1 MAADIGPK
9 IGIDGE
15 KEFRDALNSMGQQ
28 LKTLGTEMKAVTSAF
43 DVDNNSQKKL
53 ASQSD
58 ILSRQLEVQQQRITE
73 IQKALDYAK
82 SNYAENSNE
91 VQRWQQALNNAT
103 ADMNKTKAAIKD
115 LGDESGKSGEKVSTF
130 GEVLKANLLSTAIV
144 EGVKTITDAIKNM
157 AGEFIDSAA
166 TVKAETAAFEQT
178 FGDFAGTATAAIG
191 RVADSSGILQTRLN
205 TIGSKIY
212 AFARSSGGDVE
223 QSMSLMERALQ
234 AAADSAAYYDT
245 SVEQATESLQS
256 FLKGNYANDA
266 ALGLSATEATRNAA
280 AMKLFGDAFNN
291 LSEIQKQE
299 TLLQMVLD
307 AQKLS
312 GAMGQAA
319 READGWENVMGNLS
333 ETWRQFQANVGA
345 PVLENLVPII
355 QNITTALQGWI
366 DGVDWDAFTAD
377 VNNFVDTILNNG
389 DLILSIIAGI
399 GAAFVTWNVAS
410 LINGAVNAI
419 KAFQAANEG
428 ATVAQAALNLVMSAN
443 PIGIVVTAIA
453 ALVTGLIVFY
463 KTNEEFRNKVN
474 AAWAA
479 VKTAVLNACTAFEN
493 AVDKFFDKAV
503 EIGNAVVSFFKSV
516 PKQMVEIGKNIVMGL
531 WDGIKSM
538 ASWIGEKVS
547 GFVDGIKNLFTR
559 KDGFDE
565 HSPSKW
571 SRGVFRYVM
580 EGGAE
585 GLSDGLPALMRGV
598 SGVTDRVKNGL
609 DFSSATAGFEK
620 QMQSVTAGIQNAIP
634 TPTVDTVYNAA
645 AGMVNGLAAAN
656 AGNGGSYTI
665 NLVLQ
670 NGAQIASWLLPD
682 IRTAS
687 KNNPE
692 VATA

>member
-103 ADMNKTKAAIKD
+103 ADMNKTKAAIKN

-307 AQKLS
+307 AQKIS
-312 GAMGQAA
+312 GATGQAA

-493 AVDKFFDKAV
+493 AVDKFFNKVV

-531 WDGIKSM
+531 WEGIKAM
-538 ASWIGEKVS
+538 ASWIGDKVS
-547 GFVDGIKNLFTR
+547 GFVGGIVDSVKGML
-559 KDGFDE
+559 GI
-565 HSPSKW
+565 HSPS
-571 SRGVFRYVM
+571 RVFAGIGKNM
-580 EGGAE
+580 ALGLGEGF
-585 GLSDGLPALMRGV
+585 D
-598 SGVTDRVKNGL
+598 
-609 DFSSATAGFEK
+609 K
-620 QMQSVTAGIQNAIP
+620 QMQGVSSSIQSAIP

-645 AGMVNGLAAAN
+645 AGMVNGLAAAS

-670 NGAQIASWLLPD
+670 NGQQIASWLLPD

>member
-1 MAADIGPK
+1 MATNIGPK

-15 KEFRDALNSMGQQ
+15 KQFRSELNSIGQQ
-28 LKTLGTEMKAVTSAF
+28 LRTLNTEMKAVTTAF
-43 DVDNNSQKKL
+43 DANDSSQKKL
-53 ASQSD
+53 AAQSD
-58 ILSRQLEVQQQRITE
+58 VLTRQLSLQEQQVTD

-115 LGDESGKSGEKVSTF
+115 LGDESGKSGKKVSTF
-130 GEVLKANLLSTAIV
+130 TEVLKANLLSTAIV
-144 EGVKTITDAIKNM
+144 KGVKTITGAVKNM
-157 AGEFIDSAA
+157 ASEFVESAA
-166 TVKAETAAFEQT
+166 DVKAETAAFEQT
-178 FGDFAGTATAAIG
+178 FGNFAGTATAAIG

-205 TIGSKIY
+205 TLGSKIY

-280 AMKLFGDAFNN
+280 AMKLFGDEFKN
-291 LSEIQKQE
+291 LTEIQKQE

-307 AQKLS
+307 SQKLS

-319 READGWENVMGNLS
+319 READGWENVLGNLS

-366 DGVDWDAFTAD
+366 NGVDWDAFTSD
-377 VNNFVDTILNNG
+377 FNSFVNAVMENGDTI
-389 DLILSIIAGI
+389 ISIIAGI
-399 GAAFVTWNVAS
+399 GAGFLAWNVTS
-410 LINGAVNAI
+410 IINGVIASVTALGGILPAISAGI
-419 KAFQAANEG
+419 KAINVAMKAN
-428 ATVAQAALNLVMSAN
+428 V
-443 PIGIVVTAIA
+443 IGIVVTAIA
-453 ALVTGLIVFY
+453 ALVTWLVTLY
-463 KTNEEFRNKVN
+463 NTNDEFREKVN

-479 VKTAVLNACTAFEN
+479 VKTVVLNAVAAFEN
-493 AVDKFFDKAV
+493 AVDKFFDKVV
-503 EIGNAVVSFFKSV
+503 EIGNSVVSFFKSV
-516 PKQMVEIGKNIVMGL
+516 PEQMVEIGKNIVRGL
-531 WDGIKSM
+531 WEGIKSM
-538 ASWIGEKVS
+538 ASWIGEKVG

-571 SRGVFRYVM
+571 SRSVFRYVM

-620 QMQSVTAGIQNAIP
+620 QLQSVTAGIQDAIP

-645 AGMVNGLAAAN
+645 AGMVNGLAL
-656 AGNGGSYTI
+656 AGGGVYRVEIPLYINGVEFYR
-665 NLVLQ
+665 
-670 NGAQIASWLLPD
+670 ASIDDL
-682 IRTAS
+682 RTVQRS
-687 KNNPE
+687 NPE
-692 VATA
+692 VLDD

>member
-103 ADMNKTKAAIKD
+103 ADMNKTKAAIKN

-493 AVDKFFDKAV
+493 AVDKFFDKVV

-531 WDGIKSM
+531 WEGIKAM
-538 ASWIGEKVS
+538 ASWIGDKVS
-547 GFVDGIKNLFTR
+547 GFVGGIVDSVKGML
-559 KDGFDE
+559 GI
-565 HSPSKW
+565 HSPS
-571 SRGVFRYVM
+571 RVFAGIGKNM
-580 EGGAE
+580 ALGLGEGF
-585 GLSDGLPALMRGV
+585 D
-598 SGVTDRVKNGL
+598 
-609 DFSSATAGFEK
+609 K
-620 QMQSVTAGIQNAIP
+620 QMQGVSASIQSAIP

>member
-15 KEFRDALNSMGQQ
+15 KEFRDALKSMGQQ

-43 DVDNNSQKKL
+43 DVDNDSQKKL
-53 ASQSD
+53 AAQSD
-58 ILSRQLEVQQQRITE
+58 VLNRQLEVQQQRISE

-82 SNYAENSNE
+82 ANYSENSNE

-115 LGDESGKSGEKVSTF
+115 LGDESGKSGKKVSTF
-130 GEVLKANLLSTAIV
+130 SEVLKANLLSTAIV
-144 EGVKTITDAIKNM
+144 KGVKTITGAVKNM
-157 AGEFIDSAA
+157 ASEFVESAA
-166 TVKAETAAFEQT
+166 AVKAETAAFEQT

-205 TIGSKIY
+205 TLGSKIY

-280 AMKLFGDAFNN
+280 AMKLFGDEFKN
-291 LSEIQKQE
+291 LTEIQKQE

-307 AQKLS
+307 SQKLS

-319 READGWENVMGNLS
+319 READGWENVLGNLS

-366 DGVDWDAFTAD
+366 NGVDWDAFTSDFNSFANA
-377 VNNFVDTILNNG
+377 VMENGDTI
-389 DLILSIIAGI
+389 ISIIAGI
-399 GAAFVTWNVAS
+399 GAGFLAWNVTS
-410 LINGAVNAI
+410 IINGVIASVTALGGILPAISAGI
-419 KAFQAANEG
+419 KAINVALKAN
-428 ATVAQAALNLVMSAN
+428 V
-443 PIGIVVTAIA
+443 IGIVVTAIA
-453 ALVTGLIVFY
+453 ALVTWLVTLY
-463 KTNEEFRNKVN
+463 NTNDEFREKVN

-479 VKTAVLNACTAFEN
+479 VKTVVLNAVAAFEN
-493 AVDKFFDKAV
+493 AVDKFFDKVV

-531 WDGIKSM
+531 WEGIKLM
-538 ASWIGEKVS
+538 ASWIGDKVS
-547 GFVDGIKNLFTR
+547 GFVGGLVDGVKGVLGI
-559 KDGFDE
+559 
-565 HSPSKW
+565 HSPS
-571 SRGVFRYVM
+571 RVFAGIGQNM
-580 EGGAE
+580 AL
-585 GLSDGLPALMRGV
+585 GLGQ
-598 SGVTDRVKNGL
+598 
-609 DFSSATAGFEK
+609 GFEK
-620 QMQSVTAGIQNAIP
+620 QMQSVTAGIQDAIP

-645 AGMVNGLAAAN
+645 AGMVNGLAAQS
-656 AGNGGSYTI
+656 AGSPGGSYTI
-665 NLVLQ
+665 NLILQ
-670 NGAQIASWLLPD
+670 NGQQIASWLLPD
-682 IRTAS
+682 LRDAARS
-687 KNNPE
+687 NPE

>member
-1 MAADIGPK
+1 MATNIGPK

-15 KEFRDALNSMGQQ
+15 KQFRSELNSIGQQ
-28 LKTLGTEMKAVTSAF
+28 LRTLNTEMKAVTTAF
-43 DVDNNSQKKL
+43 DANDSSQKKL
-53 ASQSD
+53 AAQSD
-58 ILSRQLEVQQQRITE
+58 VLTRQLSLQEQQVTD

-115 LGDESGKSGEKVSTF
+115 LGDESGKSGKKVSTF
-130 GEVLKANLLSTAIV
+130 TEVLKANLLSTAIV
-144 EGVKTITDAIKNM
+144 KGVKTITGAVKNM
-157 AGEFIDSAA
+157 ASEFVESAA
-166 TVKAETAAFEQT
+166 AVKAETAAFEQT

-205 TIGSKIY
+205 TLGSKIY

-280 AMKLFGDAFNN
+280 AMKLFGDEFKN
-291 LSEIQKQE
+291 LTEIQKQE

-307 AQKLS
+307 SQELS

-319 READGWENVMGNLS
+319 READGWENVLGNLS

-366 DGVDWDAFTAD
+366 NGVDWDAFTSD
-377 VNNFVDTILNNG
+377 FNSFVNAVMENGDTI
-389 DLILSIIAGI
+389 ISIIAGI
-399 GAAFVTWNVAS
+399 GAGFLAWNVTS
-410 LINGAVNAI
+410 IINGVIASVTALGGILPAISAGI
-419 KAFQAANEG
+419 KAINVAMKAN
-428 ATVAQAALNLVMSAN
+428 V
-443 PIGIVVTAIA
+443 IGIVVTAIA
-453 ALVTGLIVFY
+453 ALVTWLVTLY
-463 KTNEEFRNKVN
+463 NTNDEFREKVN

-479 VKTAVLNACTAFEN
+479 VKTVVLNAVAAFEN
-493 AVDKFFDKAV
+493 AVDKFFDKVV
-503 EIGNAVVSFFKSV
+503 EIGNAVVSFFKSI
-516 PKQMVEIGKNIVMGL
+516 PEQMVEIGKNIVMGL
-531 WDGIKSM
+531 WEGIKAM
-538 ASWIGEKVS
+538 ASWLKDKVS
-547 GFVDGIKNLFTR
+547 GFLGGIVDGVKGVLGI
-559 KDGFDE
+559 
-565 HSPSKW
+565 HSPSK
-571 SRGVFRYVM
+571 VFAGIGENM
-580 EGGAE
+580 AL
-585 GLSDGLPALMRGV
+585 GLGQGFSNTMR
-598 SGVTDRVKNGL
+598 
-609 DFSSATAGFEK
+609 
-620 QMQSVTAGIQNAIP
+620 SVGAGIQSAIP

-645 AGMVNGLAAAN
+645 AGMVNGLAAQSA
-656 AGNGGSYTI
+656 APGGTYTV
-665 NLVLQ
+665 NLVLE
-670 NGAQIASWLLPD
+670 NGAKIATWLLDPM
-682 IRTAS
+682 REAARS
-687 KNNPE
+687 NPE

>member
-1 MAADIGPK
+1 MKADIGPR

-15 KEFRDALNSMGQQ
+15 KEFRDSLNSMSQQ
-28 LKTLGTEMKAVTSAF
+28 LKTLGTEMKTVTSAF
-43 DVDNNSQKKL
+43 DANDSSQEKL
-53 ASQSD
+53 AAQSD
-58 ILSRQLEVQQQRITE
+58 VLTRQLSLQEQRITE
-73 IQKALDYAK
+73 IQKALDYARA
-82 SNYAENSNE
+82 NYAENSNE

-103 ADMNKTKAAIKD
+103 TDMNKTKSAIKD

-144 EGVKTITDAIKNM
+144 DGVKAIAEAVKNM
-157 AGEFIDSAA
+157 AGEFIESAA
-166 TVKAETAAFEQT
+166 DVKAETAAFEQT

-205 TIGSKIY
+205 NLGSKIY

-245 SVEQATESLQS
+245 SVEQATESLRS

-280 AMKLFGDAFNN
+280 AMKLFGDEFNN
-291 LSEIQKQE
+291 LTEIQKQE

-307 AQKLS
+307 AQELS

-319 READGWENVMGNLS
+319 READGWENVLGNLS

-366 DGVDWDAFTAD
+366 NGVDWDAFTSD
-377 VNNFVDTILNNG
+377 FNSFVNAVMENGDTI
-389 DLILSIIAGI
+389 ISIIAGI
-399 GAAFVTWNVAS
+399 GAGFLAWNVTS
-410 LINGAVNAI
+410 IINGVIASVTALGGILPAISAGI
-419 KAFQAANEG
+419 KAINVAMKAN
-428 ATVAQAALNLVMSAN
+428 V
-443 PIGIVVTAIA
+443 IGIVITAIA
-453 ALVTGLIVFY
+453 ALVTWLVTLY
-463 KTNEEFRNKVN
+463 NTNDEFREKVN
-474 AAWAA
+474 GAWAA
-479 VKTAVLNACTAFEN
+479 VKTVVLNAVAAFEN
-493 AVDKFFDKAV
+493 AVDKFFDKVV
-503 EIGNAVVSFFKSV
+503 EIGNAVVSFFKSI
-516 PKQMVEIGKNIVMGL
+516 PEQMVEIGKNIVMGL

-538 ASWIGEKVS
+538 ASWIGDKVS

-598 SGVTDRVKNGL
+598 IGVTDRVKNGL
-609 DFSSATAGFEK
+609 DFSSATAGFANEMK
-620 QMQSVTAGIQNAIP
+620 SVGAGIQNAIP

-645 AGMVNGLAAAN
+645 AGMVNGLAL
-656 AGNGGSYTI
+656 AGGGVQRVEIPLYINGVEFYR
-665 NLVLQ
+665 
-670 NGAQIASWLLPD
+670 ASIDDL
-682 IRTAS
+682 RTVQRS
-687 KNNPE
+687 NPE
-692 VATA
+692 VLDD

>member
-1 MAADIGPK
+1 MATNIGPK

-15 KEFRDALNSMGQQ
+15 KQFRSELNSIGQQ
-28 LKTLGTEMKAVTSAF
+28 LRTLNTEMKAVTTAF
-43 DVDNNSQKKL
+43 DANDSSQKKL
-53 ASQSD
+53 AAQSD
-58 ILSRQLEVQQQRITE
+58 VLTRQLSLQEQQVTD

-115 LGDESGKSGEKVSTF
+115 LGDESGKSGKKVSTF
-130 GEVLKANLLSTAIV
+130 TEVLKANLLSTAIV
-144 EGVKTITDAIKNM
+144 KGVKTITGAVKNM
-157 AGEFIDSAA
+157 ASEFVESAA
-166 TVKAETAAFEQT
+166 DVKAETAAFEQT
-178 FGDFAGTATAAIG
+178 FGNFAGTATAAIG

-205 TIGSKIY
+205 TLGSKIY

-280 AMKLFGDAFNN
+280 AMKLFGDEFKN
-291 LSEIQKQE
+291 LTEIQKQE

-307 AQKLS
+307 SQKLS

-319 READGWENVMGNLS
+319 READGWENVLGNLS

-366 DGVDWDAFTAD
+366 NGVDWDAFTSD
-377 VNNFVDTILNNG
+377 FNSFVNAVMENGDTI
-389 DLILSIIAGI
+389 ISIIAGI
-399 GAAFVTWNVAS
+399 GAGFLAWNVTS
-410 LINGAVNAI
+410 IINGVIASVTALGGILPAISAGI
-419 KAFQAANEG
+419 KAINVAMKAN
-428 ATVAQAALNLVMSAN
+428 V
-443 PIGIVVTAIA
+443 IGIVVTAIA
-453 ALVTGLIVFY
+453 ALVTWLVTLY
-463 KTNEEFRNKVN
+463 NTNDEFREKVN

-479 VKTAVLNACTAFEN
+479 VKTVVLNAVAAFEN
-493 AVDKFFDKAV
+493 AVDKFFDKVV
-503 EIGNAVVSFFKSV
+503 EIGNSVVSFFKSV
-516 PKQMVEIGKNIVMGL
+516 PEQMVEIGKNIVRGL
-531 WDGIKSM
+531 WEGIKAM

-547 GFVDGIKNLFTR
+547 GFVGGLVDGVKGVLGI
-559 KDGFDE
+559 
-565 HSPSKW
+565 HSPS
-571 SRGVFRYVM
+571 RVFAGIGQNM
-580 EGGAE
+580 AL
-585 GLSDGLPALMRGV
+585 GLGQ
-598 SGVTDRVKNGL
+598 
-609 DFSSATAGFEK
+609 GFKK
-620 QMQSVTAGIQNAIP
+620 QMQSVTAGIQDAIP

-645 AGMVNGLAAAN
+645 AGMVNGLAAQS
-656 AGNGGSYTI
+656 AGSPGGSYTI
-665 NLVLQ
+665 NLILQ
-670 NGAQIASWLLPD
+670 NGQQIASWLLPD
-682 IRTAS
+682 LRDAARS
-687 KNNPE
+687 NPE

>member
-103 ADMNKTKAAIKD
+103 ADMNKTKAAIKN
-115 LGDESGKSGEKVSTF
+115 LGDESGKSREKVSTF

-453 ALVTGLIVFY
+453 ALVTGLIAFY
-463 KTNEEFRNKVN
+463 KTNDEFREKVN

-493 AVDKFFDKAV
+493 AVDKFFDKVV

-531 WDGIKSM
+531 WDGIKAM
-538 ASWIGEKVS
+538 ASWIGDKVS
-547 GFVDGIKNLFTR
+547 GFFGGIVDSVKGMLGI
-559 KDGFDE
+559 
-565 HSPSKW
+565 HSPS
-571 SRGVFRYVM
+571 RVFAGIGKNM
-580 EGGAE
+580 ALGLGEGF
-585 GLSDGLPALMRGV
+585 D
-598 SGVTDRVKNGL
+598 
-609 DFSSATAGFEK
+609 K
-620 QMQSVTAGIQNAIP
+620 QMQGVSASIQSAIP

>member
-103 ADMNKTKAAIKD
+103 ADMNKTKAAIKN

-453 ALVTGLIVFY
+453 ALVTGLIAFY
-463 KTNEEFRNKVN
+463 KTNDEFREKVN

-493 AVDKFFDKAV
+493 AVDKFFDKVV

-531 WDGIKSM
+531 WEGIKAM
-538 ASWIGEKVS
+538 ASWIGDKVS
-547 GFVDGIKNLFTR
+547 GFVGGIVDSVKGML
-559 KDGFDE
+559 GI
-565 HSPSKW
+565 HSPS
-571 SRGVFRYVM
+571 RVFAGIGKNM
-580 EGGAE
+580 ALGLGEGF
-585 GLSDGLPALMRGV
+585 D
-598 SGVTDRVKNGL
+598 
-609 DFSSATAGFEK
+609 K
-620 QMQSVTAGIQNAIP
+620 QMQGVSASIQSAIP

>member
-103 ADMNKTKAAIKD
+103 ADMNKTKAAIKN

-493 AVDKFFDKAV
+493 AVDKFFDKVV

-531 WDGIKSM
+531 WEGIKAM
-538 ASWIGEKVS
+538 ASWIGDKVS
-547 GFVDGIKNLFTR
+547 GFVGGIVDGVKGMLGIP
-559 KDGFDE
+559 
-565 HSPSKW
+565 SPS
-571 SRGVFRYVM
+571 RVFAGIGQNM
-580 EGGAE
+580 AL
-585 GLSDGLPALMRGV
+585 GLGQ
-598 SGVTDRVKNGL
+598 
-609 DFSSATAGFEK
+609 GFEK

-682 IRTAS
+682 IRTAA

-692 VATA
+692 VALA

>member
-103 ADMNKTKAAIKD
+103 ADMNKTKAAIKN

-453 ALVTGLIVFY
+453 ALVTGLIAFY
-463 KTNEEFRNKVN
+463 KTNDEFREKVN

-493 AVDKFFDKAV
+493 AVDKFFDKVV

-531 WDGIKSM
+531 WEGIKAM
-538 ASWIGEKVS
+538 ASWIGDKVS
-547 GFVDGIKNLFTR
+547 GFVGGIVDSVKGML
-559 KDGFDE
+559 GI
-565 HSPSKW
+565 HSPS
-571 SRGVFRYVM
+571 RVFAGIGQNM
-580 EGGAE
+580 AL
-585 GLSDGLPALMRGV
+585 GLGQ
-598 SGVTDRVKNGL
+598 
-609 DFSSATAGFEK
+609 GFEK

>member
-103 ADMNKTKAAIKD
+103 ADMNKTKAAIKN

-493 AVDKFFDKAV
+493 AVDKFFDKVV

-531 WDGIKSM
+531 WEGIKAM
-538 ASWIGEKVS
+538 ASWIGDKVS
-547 GFVDGIKNLFTR
+547 GFVGGIVDGVKGMLGI
-559 KDGFDE
+559 
-565 HSPSKW
+565 HSPS
-571 SRGVFRYVM
+571 RVFAGIGQNM
-580 EGGAE
+580 AL
-585 GLSDGLPALMRGV
+585 GLGQ
-598 SGVTDRVKNGL
+598 
-609 DFSSATAGFEK
+609 GFEK

-682 IRTAS
+682 IRTAA

-692 VATA
+692 VALA

>member
-103 ADMNKTKAAIKD
+103 ADMNKTKAAIKN

-453 ALVTGLIVFY
+453 ALVTGLIAFY
-463 KTNEEFRNKVN
+463 KTNDEFREKVN

-493 AVDKFFDKAV
+493 AVDKFFDKVV

-531 WDGIKSM
+531 WEGIKAM
-538 ASWIGEKVS
+538 ASWIGDKVS
-547 GFVDGIKNLFTR
+547 GFVGGIVDGVKGIL
-559 KDGFDE
+559 GI
-565 HSPSKW
+565 HSPS
-571 SRGVFRYVM
+571 RVFAGIGQNM
-580 EGGAE
+580 AL
-585 GLSDGLPALMRGV
+585 GLGQ
-598 SGVTDRVKNGL
+598 
-609 DFSSATAGFEK
+609 GFEK

>member
-1 MAADIGPK
+1 MATNIGPK

-15 KEFRDALNSMGQQ
+15 KQFRSELNSIGQQ
-28 LKTLGTEMKAVTSAF
+28 LRTLNTEMKAVTTAF
-43 DVDNNSQKKL
+43 DANDSSQKKL
-53 ASQSD
+53 AAQSD
-58 ILSRQLEVQQQRITE
+58 VLTRQLSLQEQQVTD

-115 LGDESGKSGEKVSTF
+115 LGDESGKSGKKVSTF
-130 GEVLKANLLSTAIV
+130 TEVLKANLLSTAIV
-144 EGVKTITDAIKNM
+144 KGVKTITGAVKNM
-157 AGEFIDSAA
+157 ASEFVESAA
-166 TVKAETAAFEQT
+166 DVKAETAAFEQT
-178 FGDFAGTATAAIG
+178 FGNFAGTATAAIG

-205 TIGSKIY
+205 TLGSKIY

-280 AMKLFGDAFNN
+280 AMKLFGDEFKN
-291 LSEIQKQE
+291 LTEIQKQE

-307 AQKLS
+307 SQKLS

-319 READGWENVMGNLS
+319 READGWENVLGNLS

-366 DGVDWDAFTAD
+366 NGVDWDAFTSD
-377 VNNFVDTILNNG
+377 FNSFVNAVMENGDTI
-389 DLILSIIAGI
+389 ISIIAGI
-399 GAAFVTWNVAS
+399 GAGFLAWNVTS
-410 LINGAVNAI
+410 IINGVIASVTALGGILPAISAGI
-419 KAFQAANEG
+419 KAINVAMKAN
-428 ATVAQAALNLVMSAN
+428 V
-443 PIGIVVTAIA
+443 IGIVVTAIA
-453 ALVTGLIVFY
+453 ALVTWLVTLY
-463 KTNEEFRNKVN
+463 NTNDEFREKVN

-479 VKTAVLNACTAFEN
+479 VKTVVLNAVAAFEN
-493 AVDKFFDKAV
+493 AVDKFFDKVV
-503 EIGNAVVSFFKSV
+503 EIGNSVVSFFKSV
-516 PKQMVEIGKNIVMGL
+516 PEQMVEIGKNIVRGL
-531 WDGIKSM
+531 WEGIKAM
-538 ASWIGEKVS
+538 ASWIGDKVS
-547 GFVDGIKNLFTR
+547 GFVGGLVDGVKGVI
-559 KDGFDE
+559 GI
-565 HSPSKW
+565 HSH
-571 SRGVFRYVM
+571 SRVFAGIGQNM
-580 EGGAE
+580 AL
-585 GLSDGLPALMRGV
+585 GLGQ
-598 SGVTDRVKNGL
+598 
-609 DFSSATAGFEK
+609 GFEK

-645 AGMVNGLAAAN
+645 AGLVNGLAAQS
-656 AGNGGSYTI
+656 AGSPGGSYTI
-665 NLVLQ
+665 NLILQ
-670 NGAQIASWLLPD
+670 NGQQIASWLLPD
-682 IRTAS
+682 LRDAARS
-687 KNNPE
+687 NPE

>member
-15 KEFRDALNSMGQQ
+15 KEFRDALNSVGQQ

-103 ADMNKTKAAIKD
+103 ADMNKTKAAIKN

-493 AVDKFFDKAV
+493 AVDKFFDKVV

-531 WDGIKSM
+531 WEGIKAM
-538 ASWIGEKVS
+538 ASWIGDKVS
-547 GFVDGIKNLFTR
+547 GFVGGIVDGVKGMLGI
-559 KDGFDE
+559 
-565 HSPSKW
+565 HSPS
-571 SRGVFRYVM
+571 RVFAGIGQNM
-580 EGGAE
+580 AL
-585 GLSDGLPALMRGV
+585 GLGQ
-598 SGVTDRVKNGL
+598 
-609 DFSSATAGFEK
+609 GFEK

-682 IRTAS
+682 IRTAA

-692 VATA
+692 VALA

>member
-103 ADMNKTKAAIKD
+103 ADMNKTKAAIKN
-115 LGDESGKSGEKVSTF
+115 LGDESGKSKEKVSTF

-493 AVDKFFDKAV
+493 AVDKFFNKVV

-531 WDGIKSM
+531 WEGIKAM
-538 ASWIGEKVS
+538 ASWIGDKVS
-547 GFVDGIKNLFTR
+547 GFVGGIVDSVKGML
-559 KDGFDE
+559 GI
-565 HSPSKW
+565 HSPS
-571 SRGVFRYVM
+571 RVFAGIGKNM
-580 EGGAE
+580 ALGLGEGF
-585 GLSDGLPALMRGV
+585 D
-598 SGVTDRVKNGL
+598 
-609 DFSSATAGFEK
+609 K
-620 QMQSVTAGIQNAIP
+620 QMQGVSSSIQSAIP

-645 AGMVNGLAAAN
+645 AGMVNGLAAAS

-670 NGAQIASWLLPD
+670 NGQQIASWLLPD

>member
-15 KEFRDALNSMGQQ
+15 KEFRDALKSMGQQ
-28 LKTLGTEMKAVTSAF
+28 LKTLGTEMNAVTSAF
-43 DVDNNSQKKL
+43 DVDNDSQKKL
-53 ASQSD
+53 AAQSD
-58 ILSRQLEVQQQRITE
+58 VLNRQLEVQQQRITE
-73 IQKALDYAK
+73 IQKALDYARQ
-82 SNYAENSNE
+82 NYAENSNE

-103 ADMNKTKAAIKD
+103 ADINRTKATIKD
-115 LGDESGKSGEKVSTF
+115 LGDESEKSGKKVSTF

-144 EGVKTITDAIKNM
+144 KGVKTITGAVKNM
-157 AGEFIDSAA
+157 ASEFVESAA
-166 TVKAETAAFEQT
+166 AVKAETAAFDQT

-205 TIGSKIY
+205 TLGSKIY
-212 AFARSSGGDVE
+212 AFARSSGGDVD

-280 AMKLFGDAFNN
+280 AMKLFGDEYKN
-291 LSEIQKQE
+291 LTEIQKQE

-307 AQKLS
+307 SQKLS

-319 READGWENVMGNLS
+319 READGWENVLGNLS

-366 DGVDWDAFTAD
+366 NGVNWNAFTSD
-377 VNNFVDTILNNG
+377 FNSFVNAVMENGDTI
-389 DLILSIIAGI
+389 ISIIAGI
-399 GAAFVTWNVAS
+399 GAGFLAWNVTS
-410 LINGAVNAI
+410 IINGVIASVTALGGILPAISAGI
-419 KAFQAANEG
+419 KAINVAMKAN
-428 ATVAQAALNLVMSAN
+428 V
-443 PIGIVVTAIA
+443 IGIVVTAIA
-453 ALVTGLIVFY
+453 ALVTWLVTLY
-463 KTNEEFRNKVN
+463 NTNDEFREKVN
-474 AAWAA
+474 AAWVA
-479 VKTAVLNACTAFEN
+479 VKTVVLNAVAAFEN
-493 AVDKFFDKAV
+493 AVDKFFDKVV

-516 PKQMVEIGKNIVMGL
+516 PKQMVEIGKDIVRGL
-531 WDGIKSM
+531 WEGIKLM

-547 GFVDGIKNLFTR
+547 GFVGGIVDGVKGIL
-559 KDGFDE
+559 GI
-565 HSPSKW
+565 HSPS
-571 SRGVFRYVM
+571 RVFAGIGQNM
-580 EGGAE
+580 AL
-585 GLSDGLPALMRGV
+585 GLGQ
-598 SGVTDRVKNGL
+598 
-609 DFSSATAGFEK
+609 GFEK

-645 AGMVNGLAAAN
+645 AGLVNGLAAQGAT
-656 AGNGGSYTI
+656 GGSYTI

-670 NGAQIASWLLPD
+670 NGQQIASWLLPD
-682 IRTAS
+682 IRTAA

-692 VATA
+692 VALA

>member
-15 KEFRDALNSMGQQ
+15 KEFRESLRAMGQQ

-43 DVDNNSQKKL
+43 DVDNDSQKKL
-53 ASQSD
+53 AAQSD
-58 ILSRQLEVQQQRITE
+58 VLNRQLKVQQQRISE

-82 SNYAENSNE
+82 ANYSENSSE

-115 LGDESGKSGEKVSTF
+115 LGDESGKSEKKVSTF

-144 EGVKTITDAIKNM
+144 KGVKTITGVVKNM
-157 AGEFIDSAA
+157 ASEFVESAA
-166 TVKAETAAFEQT
+166 AVKAETAAFDQT

-205 TIGSKIY
+205 TLGSKIY
-212 AFARSSGGDVE
+212 AFARSSGGNVD

-266 ALGLSATEATRNAA
+266 ALGLSATETTRNAA
-280 AMKLFGDAFNN
+280 AMELFGRKFND
-291 LSEIQKQE
+291 LAEIQKQE
-299 TLLQMVLD
+299 TLLKMVED
-307 AQKLS
+307 SQRLS

-319 READGWENVMGNLS
+319 READGWGNVLGNLS
-333 ETWRQFQANVGA
+333 ETWRQFLANVGA

-366 DGVDWDAFTAD
+366 NGVDWDAFTSDFNSFANA
-377 VNNFVDTILNNG
+377 VMENGDTI
-389 DLILSIIAGI
+389 ISIIAGI
-399 GAAFVTWNVAS
+399 GAGFLAWNVTS
-410 LINGAVNAI
+410 IINGVIASVTALGGILPAISAGI
-419 KAFQAANEG
+419 KAINVAMKAN
-428 ATVAQAALNLVMSAN
+428 V
-443 PIGIVVTAIA
+443 IGIVVTAIA
-453 ALVTGLIVFY
+453 ALVTWLVTLY
-463 KTNEEFRNKVN
+463 NTNDEFREKVN

-479 VKTAVLNACTAFEN
+479 VKTVVLNAVAAFEN
-493 AVDKFFDKAV
+493 AVDKFFDKVV

-516 PKQMVEIGKNIVMGL
+516 PEQMVEIGKNIVMGL
-531 WDGIKSM
+531 WEGIKAM

-547 GFVDGIKNLFTR
+547 GFVGGLVDGVKGVLGI
-559 KDGFDE
+559 
-565 HSPSKW
+565 HSPS
-571 SRGVFRYVM
+571 RVFAGIGQNM
-580 EGGAE
+580 AL
-585 GLSDGLPALMRGV
+585 GLGQ
-598 SGVTDRVKNGL
+598 
-609 DFSSATAGFEK
+609 GFER
-620 QMQSVTAGIQNAIP
+620 QMQRVSSGIQDAIP

-645 AGMVNGLAAAN
+645 AGLVNGLAAQS
-656 AGNGGSYTI
+656 AGSPGGSYTI
-665 NLVLQ
+665 NLILQ
-670 NGAQIASWLLPD
+670 NGQQIASWLLPD
-682 IRTAS
+682 LRDAARS
-687 KNNPE
+687 NPE

>member
-73 IQKALDYAK
+73 IQKALDYARA
-82 SNYAENSNE
+82 NYAENSNE

-144 EGVKTITDAIKNM
+144 EGVKTITEAVKNM
-157 AGEFIDSAA
+157 AGEFIESAA
-166 TVKAETAAFEQT
+166 DVKAETAAFEQT

-205 TIGSKIY
+205 NLGSKIY

-256 FLKGNYANDA
+256 FLKGNYSNDA

-280 AMKLFGDAFNN
+280 AMKLFGAAFNN

-319 READGWENVMGNLS
+319 RESDGWENVMGNLS

-493 AVDKFFDKAV
+493 AVDKFFDKVV

-531 WDGIKSM
+531 WEGIKAM
-538 ASWIGEKVS
+538 ASWIGDKVS
-547 GFVDGIKNLFTR
+547 GFVGGIVDSVKGML
-559 KDGFDE
+559 GI
-565 HSPSKW
+565 HSPS
-571 SRGVFRYVM
+571 RVFAGIGQNM
-580 EGGAE
+580 AL
-585 GLSDGLPALMRGV
+585 GLGQ
-598 SGVTDRVKNGL
+598 
-609 DFSSATAGFEK
+609 GFEK

>member
-1 MAADIGPK
+1 MATNIGPK

-15 KEFRDALNSMGQQ
+15 KQFRSELNSIGQQ
-28 LKTLGTEMKAVTSAF
+28 LRTLNTEMKAVTTAF
-43 DVDNNSQKKL
+43 DANDSSQKKL
-53 ASQSD
+53 AAQSD
-58 ILSRQLEVQQQRITE
+58 VLTRQLSLQEQQVTD

-115 LGDESGKSGEKVSTF
+115 LGDESGKSGKKVSTF
-130 GEVLKANLLSTAIV
+130 TEVLKANLLSTAIV
-144 EGVKTITDAIKNM
+144 KGVKTITGAVKNM
-157 AGEFIDSAA
+157 ASEFVESAA
-166 TVKAETAAFEQT
+166 DVKAETAAFEQT
-178 FGDFAGTATAAIG
+178 FGNFAGTATAAIG

-205 TIGSKIY
+205 TLGSKIY

-280 AMKLFGDAFNN
+280 AMKLFGDEFKN
-291 LSEIQKQE
+291 LTEIQKQE

-307 AQKLS
+307 SQKLS

-319 READGWENVMGNLS
+319 READGWENVLGNLS

-366 DGVDWDAFTAD
+366 NGVDWDAFTSD
-377 VNNFVDTILNNG
+377 FNSFVNAVMENGDTI
-389 DLILSIIAGI
+389 ISIIAGI
-399 GAAFVTWNVAS
+399 GAGFLAWNVTS
-410 LINGAVNAI
+410 IINGVIASVTALGGILPAISAGI
-419 KAFQAANEG
+419 KAINVAMKAN
-428 ATVAQAALNLVMSAN
+428 V
-443 PIGIVVTAIA
+443 IGIVVTAIA
-453 ALVTGLIVFY
+453 ALVTWLVTLY
-463 KTNEEFRNKVN
+463 NTNDEFREKVN

-479 VKTAVLNACTAFEN
+479 VKTVVLNAVAAFEN
-493 AVDKFFDKAV
+493 AVDKFFDKVV
-503 EIGNAVVSFFKSV
+503 EIGNSVVSFFKSV
-516 PKQMVEIGKNIVMGL
+516 PEQMVEIGKNIVRGL
-531 WDGIKSM
+531 WEGIKAM

-547 GFVDGIKNLFTR
+547 GFVGGLVDGVKGVLGI
-559 KDGFDE
+559 
-565 HSPSKW
+565 HSPS
-571 SRGVFRYVM
+571 RVFAGIGQNM
-580 EGGAE
+580 AL
-585 GLSDGLPALMRGV
+585 GLGQ
-598 SGVTDRVKNGL
+598 
-609 DFSSATAGFEK
+609 GFER
-620 QMQSVTAGIQNAIP
+620 QMQRVTAGIQDAIP

-645 AGMVNGLAAAN
+645 AGLVNGLAAQS
-656 AGNGGSYTI
+656 AGSTGGSYTI
-665 NLVLQ
+665 NLILQ
-670 NGAQIASWLLPD
+670 NGQQIASWLLPD
-682 IRTAS
+682 LRDAARS
-687 KNNPE
+687 NPE

>member
-15 KEFRDALNSMGQQ
+15 KEFRESLRAMGQQ

-43 DVDNNSQKKL
+43 DVDNDSQKKL
-53 ASQSD
+53 AAQSD
-58 ILSRQLEVQQQRITE
+58 VLNRQLKVQQQRISE

-82 SNYAENSNE
+82 ANYSENSSE

-115 LGDESGKSGEKVSTF
+115 LGDESGKSEKKVSTF

-144 EGVKTITDAIKNM
+144 KGVKTITGVVKNM
-157 AGEFIDSAA
+157 ASEFVESAA
-166 TVKAETAAFEQT
+166 AVKAETAAFDQT

-205 TIGSKIY
+205 TLGSKIY
-212 AFARSSGGDVE
+212 AFARSSGGNVD

-266 ALGLSATEATRNAA
+266 ALGLSATETTRNAA
-280 AMKLFGDAFNN
+280 AMELFGRKFND
-291 LSEIQKQE
+291 LAEIQKQE
-299 TLLQMVLD
+299 TLLKMVED
-307 AQKLS
+307 SQRLS

-319 READGWENVMGNLS
+319 READGWGNVLGNLS
-333 ETWRQFQANVGA
+333 ETWRQFLANVGA

-366 DGVDWDAFTAD
+366 NGVDWDAFTSDFNSFANA
-377 VNNFVDTILNNG
+377 VMENGDTI
-389 DLILSIIAGI
+389 ISIIAGI
-399 GAAFVTWNVAS
+399 GAGFLAWNVTS
-410 LINGAVNAI
+410 IINGVIASVTALGGILPAISAGI
-419 KAFQAANEG
+419 KAINVAMKAN
-428 ATVAQAALNLVMSAN
+428 V
-443 PIGIVVTAIA
+443 IGIVVTAIA
-453 ALVTGLIVFY
+453 ALVTWLVTLY
-463 KTNEEFRNKVN
+463 NTNDEFREKVN

-479 VKTAVLNACTAFEN
+479 VKTVVLNAVAAFEN
-493 AVDKFFDKAV
+493 AVDKFFDKVV

-516 PKQMVEIGKNIVMGL
+516 PEQMVEIGKNIVMGL
-531 WDGIKSM
+531 WEGIKAM

-547 GFVDGIKNLFTR
+547 GFVGGLVDGVKGVLGI
-559 KDGFDE
+559 
-565 HSPSKW
+565 HSR
-571 SRGVFRYVM
+571 SRVFAGIGQNM
-580 EGGAE
+580 AL
-585 GLSDGLPALMRGV
+585 GLGQS
-598 SGVTDRVKNGL
+598 
-609 DFSSATAGFEK
+609 FER
-620 QMQSVTAGIQNAIP
+620 QMQRVSSGIQDAIP

-645 AGMVNGLAAAN
+645 AGLVNGLAAQS
-656 AGNGGSYTI
+656 AGSPGGSYTI
-665 NLVLQ
+665 NLILQ
-670 NGAQIASWLLPD
+670 NGQQIASWLLPD
-682 IRTAS
+682 LRDAARS
-687 KNNPE
+687 NPE